1 MEIRVRVF
9 LEARHGDVDGVVANR
24 QLRHGVVSGIGAGYP
39 EDRSIFQVTD
49 LDGSIRDSGSR
60 GVGNGSGDCSQAGLA
75 KNSRSGQK
83 KYTYERNTHCDSFSL

>member
-49 LDGSIRDSGSR
+49 LDGGILDG
-60 GVGNGSGDCSQAGLA
+60 GPGWVGYGSGDRGQAGLA
-75 KNSRSGQK
+75 EDGGTRGQK
-83 KYTYERNTHCDSFSL
+83 KCSCEREAHYDNLP